1 MSTSQIRPPNL
12 CRNQLD
18 GLDWF
23 VVLRFR
29 FLGAILVEG
38 NERFLS
44 SLSGWVS
51 DSDCL
56 FRLLEKHLRE
66 YPPVRLLFSIGE
78 MHECFFWQYLLIRI
92 AAALDCQ
99 PNTATEW
106 MGT

>member
-1 MSTSQIRPPNL
+1 MSTSQIRRPNL

-29 FLGAILVEG
+29 FLGAILVQG

-66 YPPVRLLFSIGE
+66 YPPSVFYSQLE
-78 MHECFFWQYLLIRI
+78 KCTNVFFG
-92 AAALDCQ
+92 
-99 PNTATEW
+99 NTCSSA
-106 MGT
+106 